1 MSPQNLPNS
10 LNPELEALIDEQQ
23 EEIESGEIRLIS
35 SGIDVTQILDA
46 QQAGGIRLPSGAW
59 QAQTYDEIND

>member
-1 MSPQNLPNS
+1 MKPRNLPNS

-23 EEIESGEIRLIS
+23 EEIGSGEIELIS

-46 QQAGGIRLPSGAW
+46 QQVGGMHLPSGVW
-59 QAQTYDEIND
+59 KQIEEQA